1 MSEISI
7 IDQLSAPY
15 AKRNLVKSMMI
26 GFVVK
31 IARMNGN
38 YLTGN

>member
-15 AKRNLVKSMMI
+15 AKRKLVKTMMI

-31 IARMNGN
+31 NARMNGN